1 MLNPSPEWQPILPYP
16 SRRSLAELVIAQLER
31 SSGIALPEDWPENEP
46 YYLERETALNHH
58 LLRDA
63 IEVAVRGAEPGG
75 WLSDE
80 LAYFERMMAA
90 DAIEQL
96 ESSPAGR
103 IALDAIRG
111 AALESYRK
119 DPDAVKRGYGD
130 EDD

>member
-16 SRRSLAELVIAQLER
+16 SRRSLAELVIAQIEG
-31 SSGIALPEDWPENEP
+31 SSGIALPDDWPENEP

-63 IEVAVRGAEPGG
+63 IEVAVRGAEPSR

-80 LAYFERMMAA
+80 LAYFERMMAE

-103 IALDAIRG
+103 IVLDAIRG

-119 DPDAVKRGYGD
+119 DTDAVKRGYGD
-130 EDD
+130 DE